1 MNPME
6 EVGRIREKLGKSK
19 RWVVKIGSALSTN
32 DGVGLNVSA
41 IDKWA
46 GQITELM
53 AEDRQ
58 IVLVTSGSIAEGA
71 TRLGWSVRPRSLP
84 ELQAAAA
91 VGQMGLIRV
100 WEQAFEKHKR
110 IAAQVLLTHEDLSDR
125 TRYLNAKGTL
135 STLLSLGVIPV
146 VNENDTVATEE
157 ISLGDNDTLA
167 GLVCNLIEADVLVI
181 LTDQSGIMTADPRL
195 RDDVERVEHA
205 LVDDPTLDALAGG
218 GGEWG
223 RGGMRTKLK
232 AARLAA
238 RSGTSTIIADGRA
251 EITLPH
257 IGLGESTGTLLYSS
271 REKTTARKQ
280 WLAGSLK
287 VRGQIIVD
295 AGASAALASQGKS
308 LLAAGL
314 VQITGDFNRGDLVEL
329 VDEIGQVIG
338 KGLTNYSSDDCT
350 RIRGLSSRDIESA
363 LGFVHEEEVVNR
375 DNLLVEPTISKV

>member
-1 MNPME
+1 ME
-6 EVGRIREKLGKSK
+6 ESRAIREKLSKSK

-32 DGVGLNVSA
+32 DGLGLNTSA

-46 GQITELM
+46 KQITELISG
-53 AEDRQ
+53 DRQ
-58 IVLVTSGSIAEGA
+58 IVLVTSGSVAEGA
-71 TRLGWSVRPRSLP
+71 ARLGWKVRPHSLP
-84 ELQAAAA
+84 KLQAAAA

-100 WEQAFEKHKR
+100 WEQAFEKHGR
-110 IAAQVLLTHEDLSDR
+110 IAAQVLLTHEDLADR
-125 TRYLNAKGTL
+125 TRYLNARGTL
-135 STLLSLGVIPV
+135 STLVSLGVVPV
-146 VNENDTVATEE
+146 INENDTVATEE

-167 GLVCNLIEADVLVI
+167 GLICNLIEADVLVI

-195 RDDVERVEHA
+195 REDVERVESA
-205 LVDDPTLDALAGG
+205 LVDDLSLDALAGG

-238 RSGTSTIIADGRA
+238 RSGTSTIIADGRV
-251 EITLPH
+251 ETTLLD

-280 WLAGSLK
+280 WLAGSLR
-287 VRGQIIVD
+287 VRGQLTVD
-295 AGASAALASQGKS
+295 AGARSALTSQGKS

-314 VQITGDFNRGDLVEL
+314 VEVTGEFNRGDLVEL
-329 VDEIGQVIG
+329 IDGTGQVIG
-338 KGLTNYSSDDCT
+338 KGLTNYSSGDCAQ
-350 RIRGLSSRDIESA
+350 IKGLSSRNIESA

-375 DNLLVEPTISKV
+375 DNLLVELSHA

>member
-1 MNPME
+1 ME
-6 EVGRIREKLGKSK
+6 EVGKIREKLGKSK

-71 TRLGWSVRPRSLP
+71 ARLSWSVRPHSLP

-91 VGQMGLIRV
+91 VGQMGLIRA

-195 RDDVERVEHA
+195 RDDVERVEYA

-232 AARLAA
+232 AARLAS

-295 AGASAALASQGKS
+295 AGASAALARHGKS

-314 VQITGDFNRGDLVEL
+314 VKITGGFNRGDLVEL
-329 VDEIGQVIG
+329 VDETGQVIG
-338 KGLTNYSSDDCT
+338 KGLTNYSSDDCA
-350 RIRGLSSRDIESA
+350 RIRGMSSRNIESA

-375 DNLLVEPTISKV
+375 DNLLVEPTISKD

>member
-1 MNPME
+1 ME
-6 EVGRIREKLGKSK
+6 ELKEVREKLGKSK

-32 DGVGLNVSA
+32 DGLGLNASA

-46 GQITELM
+46 SQITVLI
-53 AEDRQ
+53 AEGRQ
-58 IVLVTSGSIAEGA
+58 IVLVTSGSIAEGVA
-71 TRLGWSVRPRSLP
+71 RLGWNVRPHSLP

-100 WEQAFEKHKR
+100 WEQAFEKHSR
-110 IAAQVLLTHEDLSDR
+110 IAAQVLLTHEDLADR
-125 TRYLNAKGTL
+125 TRYLNARGTL
-135 STLLSLGVIPV
+135 STLLSLGVVPV

-167 GLVCNLIEADVLVI
+167 GLVCNLIEADMLVI

-195 RDDVERVEHA
+195 RDNVERVKYA
-205 LVDDPTLDALAGG
+205 LVDDLALDALAGG

-251 EITLPH
+251 EATLLD

-280 WLAGSLK
+280 WLAGSLR
-287 VRGQIIVD
+287 VRGQITVD
-295 AGASAALASQGKS
+295 AGARVAITSQGKS

-314 VQITGDFNRGDLVEL
+314 LQITGDFNRGDLVEL

-338 KGLTNYSSDDCT
+338 KGLTNYSSDDCV
-350 RIRGLSSRDIESA
+350 RIQGLSSRDIESA

-375 DNLLVEPTISKV
+375 DNLLVEPGRA

>member
-1 MNPME
+1 ME

-32 DGVGLNVSA
+32 DGVGLNVAA

-71 TRLGWSVRPRSLP
+71 ARLGWSVRPHSLP

-195 RDDVERVEHA
+195 RDDVERVEHS
-205 LVDDPTLDALAGG
+205 LVDDPTLNALAGG

-257 IGLGESTGTLLYSS
+257 IGLGESTGTLLFSS

-295 AGASAALASQGKS
+295 TGASAALASQGKS

-314 VQITGDFNRGDLVEL
+314 VGVTGDFNRGDLVEL
-329 VDEIGQVIG
+329 IDEIGQVIG
-338 KGLTNYSSDDCT
+338 KGLTNYSSDDCN

>member
-1 MNPME
+1 ME
-6 EVGRIREKLGKSK
+6 ESRAIREKLSKSK

-32 DGVGLNVSA
+32 DGLGLNTSA

-46 GQITELM
+46 KQITELISG
-53 AEDRQ
+53 DRQ
-58 IVLVTSGSIAEGA
+58 IVLVTSGSVAEGA
-71 TRLGWSVRPRSLP
+71 ARLGWKVRPHSLP
-84 ELQAAAA
+84 KLQAAAA

-100 WEQAFEKHKR
+100 WEQAFEKHGR
-110 IAAQVLLTHEDLSDR
+110 IAAQVLLTHEDLADR
-125 TRYLNAKGTL
+125 TRYLNARGTL
-135 STLLSLGVIPV
+135 STLVSLGVVPV
-146 VNENDTVATEE
+146 INENDTVATEE

-167 GLVCNLIEADVLVI
+167 GLICNLIEADVLVI

-195 RDDVERVEHA
+195 REDVERVESA
-205 LVDDPTLDALAGG
+205 LVDDLSLDALAGG

-238 RSGTSTIIADGRA
+238 RSGTSTIIADGRV
-251 EITLPH
+251 ETTLLD

-280 WLAGSLK
+280 WLAGSLR
-287 VRGQIIVD
+287 VRGQLTVD
-295 AGASAALASQGKS
+295 AGARSALTSQGKS

-314 VQITGDFNRGDLVEL
+314 VEVTGEFNRGDLVEL
-329 VDEIGQVIG
+329 IDGTGQVIG
-338 KGLTNYSSDDCT
+338 KGLTNYSSGDCAQFK
-350 RIRGLSSRDIESA
+350 GLSSRNIESA

-375 DNLLVEPTISKV
+375 DNLLVELSHA

>member
-1 MNPME
+1 ME
-6 EVGRIREKLGKSK
+6 ELREVRKKLGKSK
-19 RWVVKIGSALSTN
+19 RWVVKIGSSLSTN
-32 DGVGLNVSA
+32 DGLGLNTSA
-41 IDKWA
+41 IGKWA
-46 GQITELM
+46 SQITELI

-58 IVLVTSGSIAEGA
+58 IVLVTSGSIAEGTA
-71 TRLGWSVRPRSLP
+71 RLGWNVRPHSLP

-91 VGQMGLIRV
+91 VGQMGLIRA
-100 WEQAFEKHKR
+100 WEQAFEKHSR
-110 IAAQVLLTHEDLSDR
+110 ISAQVLLTHEDLADR
-125 TRYLNAKGTL
+125 TRYLNARGTL
-135 STLLSLGVIPV
+135 STLLSLGVVPV

-167 GLVCNLIEADVLVI
+167 GLVCNLIEADMLVI
-181 LTDQSGIMTADPRL
+181 LTDQSGIMTADPRI
-195 RDDVERVEHA
+195 RDNVERVKYA
-205 LVDDPTLDALAGG
+205 LVDDLALDALAGD

-251 EITLPH
+251 EATLLD

-280 WLAGSLK
+280 WLAGSLR
-287 VRGQIIVD
+287 VRGQLTVD
-295 AGASAALASQGKS
+295 AGARAALTSQGKS

-314 VQITGDFNRGDLVEL
+314 LQVTGDFNRGDLVEL
-329 VDEIGQVIG
+329 VDDIGQVIG
-338 KGLTNYSSDDCT
+338 KGLTNYSSDDCA
-350 RIRGLSSRDIESA
+350 RIQGLSSRDIENA

-375 DNLLVEPTISKV
+375 DNLLVEPSRA

>member
-1 MNPME
+1 
-6 EVGRIREKLGKSK
+6 
-19 RWVVKIGSALSTN
+19 VKIGSALSTN
-32 DGVGLNVSA
+32 DGLGLNASA

-46 GQITELM
+46 SQITVLI
-53 AEDRQ
+53 AEGRQ
-58 IVLVTSGSIAEGA
+58 IVLVTSGSIAEGVA
-71 TRLGWSVRPRSLP
+71 RLGWNVRPHSLP

-100 WEQAFEKHKR
+100 WEQAFEKHSR
-110 IAAQVLLTHEDLSDR
+110 IAAQVLLTHEDLADR
-125 TRYLNAKGTL
+125 TRYLNARGTL
-135 STLLSLGVIPV
+135 STLLSLGVVPV

-167 GLVCNLIEADVLVI
+167 GLVCNLIEADMLVI

-195 RDDVERVEHA
+195 RDNVERVKYA
-205 LVDDPTLDALAGG
+205 LVDDLALDALAGG

-251 EITLPH
+251 EATLLD

-280 WLAGSLK
+280 WLAGSLR
-287 VRGQIIVD
+287 VRGQITVD
-295 AGASAALASQGKS
+295 AGARVAITSQGKS

-314 VQITGDFNRGDLVEL
+314 LQITGDFNRGDLVEL

-338 KGLTNYSSDDCT
+338 KGLTNYSSDDCV
-350 RIRGLSSRDIESA
+350 RIQGLSSRDIESA

-375 DNLLVEPTISKV
+375 DNLLVEPGRA

>member
-1 MNPME
+1 MKQME
-6 EVGRIREKLGKSK
+6 EVGKIREKLGKSK

-71 TRLGWSVRPRSLP
+71 ARLGWSVRPHSLP

-100 WEQAFEKHKR
+100 WEQAFEKYKR

-295 AGASAALASQGKS
+295 TGASAALASQGKS

-338 KGLTNYSSDDCT
+338 KGLTNYSSGDCT

>member
-1 MNPME
+1 ME
-6 EVGRIREKLGKSK
+6 EVGKIREKLGKSK

-71 TRLGWSVRPRSLP
+71 ARLGWSVRPHSLP

-251 EITLPH
+251 EITLPY

-338 KGLTNYSSDDCT
+338 KGLTNYSSGDCT

-375 DNLLVEPTISKV
+375 DNLLVEPTINKV